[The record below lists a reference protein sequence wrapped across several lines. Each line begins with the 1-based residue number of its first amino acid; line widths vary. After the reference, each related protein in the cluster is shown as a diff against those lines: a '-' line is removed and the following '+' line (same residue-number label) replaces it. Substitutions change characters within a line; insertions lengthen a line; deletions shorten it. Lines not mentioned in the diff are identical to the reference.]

1 MSTQQKTVQG
11 TITFSKAGTYTIYAE
26 VEDSLRNVTQTQ
38 PGSVSVTQPTT
49 TPGSLTR
56 VARVVGADWNGARD
70 VAFSPDGKYLAV
82 ASYGANAVE
91 IMRVTT
97 TVTQP
102 TTPTPTTPLSATLSV
117 DRTSITVGQSVT
129 FTIIASG
136 GVPNYLAS
144 LINADTG
151 APLKVITQSFSYS
164 TSVSLSFSTAGT
176 YRIYAVVKDTKDGR
190 VNTNTVTITV
200 TQPTTPTPTAPLSA
214 TLSASK
220 TSVRAGESF
229 NLSIRISGGTAPYT
243 VKIFRSDS
251 KISNANIFTYGP
263 TSSTSIGYTY
273 ILVLKDT
280 YRFYATVTDGKGTTV
295 TTNTVTVYA
304 E

>member
-49 TPGSLTR
+49 
-56 VARVVGADWNGARD
+56 
-70 VAFSPDGKYLAV
+70 
-82 ASYGANAVE
+82 
-91 IMRVTT
+91 
-97 TVTQP
+97 
-102 TTPTPTTPLSATLSV
+102 PTPTAPLSATLSV
-117 DRTSITVGQSVT
+117 DKTSITVGQSVT
-129 FTIIASG
+129 FTVRASG

-200 TQPTTPTPTAPLSA
+200 TQPTTPTPTPTTPLSA

-229 NLSIRISGGTAPYT
+229 NLYIRISGGTSPYT

-263 TSSTSIGYTY
+263 TYSTATSYTY

-295 TTNTVTVYA
+295 TTNTVTVYV